1 MSTLEI
7 TNQLLHLNP
16 KDKDYLQKRMK
27 LRVQFLQQYLA
38 TYDDQYGYENYTDAI
53 LINDILYGLGVAIN
67 AKEHQYVDGYEVW
80 KGKLRYF
87 LSNVG

>member
-1 MSTLEI
+1 MKMTTLEI
-7 TNQLLHLNP
+7 TNQLLRLNP
-16 KDKDYLQKRMK
+16 EDKDYFQKRMK

-67 AKEHQYVDGYEVW
+67 CKEHRYADGYDRW
-80 KGKLRYF
+80 KNKLRDF
-87 LSNVG
+87 LS